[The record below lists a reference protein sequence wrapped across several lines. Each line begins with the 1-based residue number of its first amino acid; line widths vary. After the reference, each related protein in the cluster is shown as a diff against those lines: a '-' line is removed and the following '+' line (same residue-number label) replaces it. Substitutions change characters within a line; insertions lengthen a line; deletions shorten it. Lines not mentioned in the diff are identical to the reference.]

1 MDLDGL
7 CEDFQGGVGS
17 STSKNLFSY
26 IVLFNYLII
35 RRNRQYLFLCK
46 IRAILR
52 KPDDTASATD
62 VHEIL
67 VPRAK
72 SRQLPARYFAILL

>member
-1 MDLDGL
+1 MHPDEGL
-7 CEDFQGGVGS
+7 VSLG
-17 STSKNLFSY
+17 TSKNLFCY
-26 IVLFNYLII
+26 IALFNYLII
-35 RRNRQYLFLCK
+35 HRNPQYLFLCK